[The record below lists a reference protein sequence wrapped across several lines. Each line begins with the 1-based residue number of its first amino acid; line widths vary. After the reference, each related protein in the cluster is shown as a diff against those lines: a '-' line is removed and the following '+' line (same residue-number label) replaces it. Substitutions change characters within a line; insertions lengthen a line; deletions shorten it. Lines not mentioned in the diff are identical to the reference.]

1 MSNEQK
7 TPTLYRGYIN
17 YRKLSDKNQLL
28 KTDYFRKQTKEWVEK
43 RIRQFQNTL
52 EYLYIGEK
60 VNKEPKEGSV

>member
-7 TPTLYRGYIN
+7 NETLYRGYIN
-17 YRKLSDKNQLL
+17 YRKLNDKTQLL

-43 RIRQFQNTL
+43 RIRQFQNPL
-52 EYLYIGEK
+52 EYLYIGKK